1 MRAAAWSLV
10 AILVAPSI
18 TNAQPNDAPT
28 LTDLAMPAGDDAR
41 EAIAI
46 GPNGEAYEPDGKGA
60 WVRTRAVT
68 LAGAV
73 DVVGRAN
80 GVVVL
85 ANGAVFRLAPNGWS
99 ALRLVQKGKAVM
111 SGGARSVAAV
121 GRQLFALDRVVGG
134 EVAKLVTAPAPVQ
147 MLGTGTRALTIQTER
162 GLFRSEG
169 PGSGWKQVA
178 RAPRSVSRLIDDRWA
193 LVERGAVDLKTGTVT
208 TWPAGF
214 VAGAATP
221 GPKSS
226 LVVVGALGGA
236 IEVATITGGNVTRE
250 TIEIAL
256 VPEPT
261 NAKPA
266 APTDA
271 KSAAPADAK
280 SATPTDA
287 KPAPADLPTQH
298 PAHPLTYPVGVAVD
312 SSGRVVVAFR
322 DGRIAKRERGV
333 WSLTTV
339 VDALPAP
346 RPGSPPASAP

>member
-1 MRAAAWSLV
+1 M
-10 AILVAPSI
+10 
-18 TNAQPNDAPT
+18 
-28 LTDLAMPAGDDAR
+28 
-41 EAIAI
+41 
-46 GPNGEAYEPDGKGA
+46 
-60 WVRTRAVT
+60 
-68 LAGAV
+68 
-73 DVVGRAN
+73 
-80 GVVVL
+80 
-85 ANGAVFRLAPNGWS
+85 
-99 ALRLVQKGKAVM
+99 
-111 SGGARSVAAV
+111 
-121 GRQLFALDRVVGG
+121 
-134 EVAKLVTAPAPVQ
+134 
-147 MLGTGTRALTIQTER
+147 
-162 GLFRSEG
+162 
-169 PGSGWKQVA
+169 
-178 RAPRSVSRLIDDRWA
+178 SRLIDDRWA